1 MIFKQTITAD
11 WITEPKTDT
20 QYAVEETK
28 EKIAIKL
35 QGSTSKTD
43 WIQNFSFWVKPYK
56 EMENLFF
63 VHYGFFKKFKS
74 VKKIIYQKGLDA
86 SNGAKKLVILG
97 YSQGAAI
104 GLITAEYLRFHFPDL
119 EIEAHL
125 FEPPRVF
132 TFIGS
137 KVLKERLKGVKIY
150 LNGNDIVTKV
160 PPWIFAYKHYGEK
173 VLIGKKRRWWKISI
187 KEHRINSVRR
197 ALDDFFKG
205 T

>member
-11 WITEPKTDT
+11 WQTESKTDT
-20 QYAVEETK
+20 QYAIEETE
-28 EKIAIKL
+28 EKIIIKF

-56 EMENLFF
+56 EMKNLFF

-74 VKKIIYQKGLDA
+74 IKEIIYREGLSA
-86 SNGAKKLVILG
+86 REGAKKLVILG

-104 GLITAEYLRFHFPDL
+104 GLITVEYLRFHFPDL
-119 EIEAHL
+119 EIEAYL

-132 TFIGS
+132 TFIGF
-137 KVLKERLKGVKIY
+137 KILKERLKDVKIY
-150 LNGNDIVTKV
+150 FNGNDIVTKV
-160 PPWIFAYKHYGEK
+160 PPWLLGYKHYGEK

-187 KEHRINSVRR
+187 TEHKINSVRR
-197 ALDDFFKG
+197 ALDDFSKG